1 MKKILLKS
9 LFFLIAILYFNL
21 LNAETSFLKKGKKL
35 YDAKK
40 YNEAKLLFKKD
51 LVYNPKSETS
61 YLYLAKI
68 FNKKDKEKLEENNL
82 NTVIL
87 LNPKNE
93 EAIYDLILLNIN
105 RSNFSK
111 ADELIKTFDAVCV
124 NLCNSSK
131 KIKAKLK
138 DSLN

>member
-1 MKKILLKS
+1 
-9 LFFLIAILYFNL
+9 
-21 LNAETSFLKKGKKL
+21 
-35 YDAKK
+35 
-40 YNEAKLLFKKD
+40 
-51 LVYNPKSETS
+51 
-61 YLYLAKI
+61 
-68 FNKKDKEKLEENNL
+68 
-82 NTVIL
+82 L

>member
-40 YNEAKLLFKKD
+40 YNEAKLLFEKD

-105 RSNFSK
+105 KSNFSK
-111 ADELIKTFDAVCV
+111 ADELIKTFDTVCV

>member
-40 YNEAKLLFKKD
+40 YNEAKLLFEKD

-68 FNKKDKEKLEENNL
+68 FNKKDKEKVEENNL
-82 NTVIL
+82 NTVL
-87 LNPKNE
+87 LLHPKNE

>member
-40 YNEAKLLFKKD
+40 YNEAKLLFEKD

-68 FNKKDKEKLEENNL
+68 FNKKDKKKLEENNL

>member
-40 YNEAKLLFKKD
+40 YNEAKLLFEKD